1 MVFSLQLFL
10 AFVVDALANLL
21 RFELTP
27 GQADDSVMDSEQ
39 GDRRRK
45 RAYDQDTYKERPIDE
60 LLF

>member
-1 MVFSLQLFL
+1 M
-10 AFVVDALANLL
+10 VDALANLL